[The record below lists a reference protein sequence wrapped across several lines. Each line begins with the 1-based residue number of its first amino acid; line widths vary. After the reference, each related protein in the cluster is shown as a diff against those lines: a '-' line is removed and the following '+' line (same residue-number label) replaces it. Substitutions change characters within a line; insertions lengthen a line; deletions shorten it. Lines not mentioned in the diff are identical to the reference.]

1 MISYI
6 ASKEDV
12 ALFVGDLLEVS
23 SLGWQSIT
31 ITKLKKS
38 EDFYVHIAIDG
49 SSEDTVRDWVQNYYG
64 LRMNTSPEVT
74 VVG

>member
-6 ASKEDV
+6 ASNEDV

-64 LRMNTSPEVT
+64 LRMNTSQENTPA
-74 VVG
+74 G